1 MTSRVKNFKVEIPP
15 KPVFRETEI
24 RKEEIVSAKP
34 TQVASETTKAAS
46 KGVGVHMMVCTL
58 LATRI
63 GTGIVGVPYATLQV
77 GFLFSL
83 VFQIM
88 YIPVSVFAIWL
99 FLQAKNMTGKGSIS
113 ELGIY

>member
-15 KPVFRETEI
+15 KPHFTDTEI
-24 RKEEIVSAKP
+24 RKEELSTTKP
-34 TQVASETTKAAS
+34 SQVAPETTKAS
-46 KGVGVHMMVCTL
+46 PKGVGVHMMVFTL

-77 GFLFSL
+77 GFLFAL
-83 VFQIM
+83 LFQVM
-88 YIPVSVFAIWL
+88 YVPVSVFAIWL
-99 FLQAKNMTGKGSIS
+99 LLQAKNITGKGSIS